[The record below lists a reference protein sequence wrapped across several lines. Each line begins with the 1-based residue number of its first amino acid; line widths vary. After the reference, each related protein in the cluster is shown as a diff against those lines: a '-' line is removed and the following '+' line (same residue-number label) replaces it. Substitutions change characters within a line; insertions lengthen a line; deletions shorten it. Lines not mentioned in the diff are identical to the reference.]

1 MHSVM
6 IRWMI
11 VGFFLNY
18 KLASKMK
25 MRRQKCKVMQADLFT
40 AKLSVDHDELF
51 ADNLSQAEQ
60 TISL

>member
-1 MHSVM
+1 MT
-6 IRWMI
+6 RWMI

-25 MRRQKCKVMQADLFT
+25 MRRQKCKVMHADLFT
-40 AKLSVDHDELF
+40 AKLSVDHDESLSHH
-51 ADNLSQAEQ
+51 NLSQVEQ